1 MIFKFAF
8 LEFSGCLKSK
18 FRQKSAPFKH
28 FVIQLKRHL
37 PMFFCKAE
45 FKLEKEAKPN
55 FYFSA
60 LKGFYKM
67 KKFAFVG
74 AGKMASAIVS
84 GMIKS
89 GAVRPWDVECVS
101 GADSTGADLARNTG
115 ISHTAKIENINAE
128 TVVLACKPQQL
139 AEVAQ
144 SIGQKRM
151 DLVISILAGTTIS
164 KLRERFPN
172 AGKIVRV
179 MPNMAALISKGI
191 SCFAPETELEPDQEK
206 TVETVLKAIGKVI
219 KCPEAQL
226 DAVTALSGSGPGY
239 VFEFAAALIEAGKE
253 LGFDNE
259 TAKELSIQ
267 TILGSAMLLEKDE
280 RSPEELRDAV
290 CSPGG
295 TTLAALEVFKASD
308 FRKTVKDALFAA
320 EKRSKELS
328 KL

>member
-1 MIFKFAF
+1 
-8 LEFSGCLKSK
+8 
-18 FRQKSAPFKH
+18 
-28 FVIQLKRHL
+28 
-37 PMFFCKAE
+37 
-45 FKLEKEAKPN
+45 
-55 FYFSA
+55 
-60 LKGFYKM
+60 M
-67 KKFAFVG
+67 KKFAFIG

-89 GAVRPWDVECVS
+89 GVVQPWDIECVS
-101 GADSTGADLARNTG
+101 GADNTGKDLAAATG
-115 ISHTAKIENINAE
+115 ISYTKNIEDINAQ

-144 SIGQKRM
+144 IIGKKHI
-151 DLVISILAGTTIS
+151 DLMISILAGTTIS

-172 AGKIVRV
+172 TGKIVRV
-179 MPNMAALISKGI
+179 MPNMPALISKGI
-191 SCFAPETELEPDQEK
+191 SCFAPETELEIDQEK
-206 TVETVLKAIGKVI
+206 TVITVLNAIGKVI

-239 VFEFAAALIEAGKE
+239 VFEFAAALIAAGKN
-253 LGFDNE
+253 LGFDE
-259 TAKELSIQ
+259 KIAKELAIQ
-267 TILGSAMLLEKDE
+267 TLLGSSMLLENDE

-295 TTLAALEVFKASD
+295 TTLAALDVFKAKN
-308 FRKTVKDALFAA
+308 FRETINDAIFAA